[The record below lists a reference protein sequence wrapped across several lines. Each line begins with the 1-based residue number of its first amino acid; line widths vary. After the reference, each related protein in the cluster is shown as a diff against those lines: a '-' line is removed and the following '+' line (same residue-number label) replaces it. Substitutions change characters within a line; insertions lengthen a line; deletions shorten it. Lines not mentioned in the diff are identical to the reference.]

1 MNNTNFIKRTMHN
14 HTSQYRILAVTLF
27 FAYSSSSAAQA
38 TDFNSIKNI
47 KDTAETT
54 VQSLKTTFEQLK
66 AAAKAH
72 QSPINNKSSSPT
84 DKNATAIP
92 ESNTPIDIQ
101 QGIGKMSVLRGLVSA
116 KQVEMEAYQQYQQ
129 LLQEASTQRTL
140 GLDNEAQVIRLRTI
154 AQKIIPFA
162 NRWNERSMNWKWEV
176 NLINAK
182 EINAFCMPGGKIVFY
197 SGILDILKLSD
208 DEAAAVMG
216 HEMAHAL
223 REHGRERIGKSV
235 ATEGVLAVGSSLLG
249 LGDTG
254 RVLADVGANLLTL
267 KFGREDETEGDLVG
281 MDLAARAGYDP
292 RAGITLWQ
300 KMSAANKSSPPQW
313 LSTHPSGK
321 NRITEISKHLPKVLP
336 MYAKTRNTTVAQL
349 PAYQSNSPVLAPVK

>member
-1 MNNTNFIKRTMHN
+1 MTDITFIKRTMHN

-27 FAYSSSSAAQA
+27 FAYSASSNAQM
-38 TDFNSIKNI
+38 TDFNNIKNI
-47 KDTAETT
+47 KKTAETSI
-54 VQSLKTTFEQLK
+54 QSLKTKFEQLK
-66 AAAKAH
+66 TAAKAH
-72 QSPINNKSSSPT
+72 QSPINNKPSSPT
-84 DKNATAIP
+84 DKNTTAIP
-92 ESNTPIDIQ
+92 ESNAPIDIQ
-101 QGIGKMSVLRGLVSA
+101 QGVGKMSVLRGLVSA
-116 KQVEMEAYQQYQQ
+116 KQIEAQASQQYQQ

-140 GLDNEAQVIRLRTI
+140 GLDNEAQVIRLRAI
-154 AQKIIPFA
+154 AQKIIPFV
-162 NRWNERSMNWKWEV
+162 NRWNERSMNWKWEI

-182 EINAFCMPGGKIVFY
+182 EVNAFCMPGGKIVFY
-197 SGILDILKLSD
+197 SGILDTLKLSD
-208 DEAAAVMG
+208 DEAAIVMG

-223 REHGRERIGKSV
+223 REHGRERMGKSV
-235 ATEGVLAVGSSLLG
+235 ATQGVLAIGSTVLG

-300 KMSAANKSSPPQW
+300 KMSAANKGAPPQW

-321 NRITEISKHLPKVLP
+321 NRIAEISKHLPKVLP
-336 MYAKTRNTTVAQL
+336 IYAKTRNVTVAQL